1 MSENNQVVE
10 YTTTVDESVIGL
22 PKLVW
27 CMAWLAWCGFFAGI
41 DFMKQWWL
49 GVAVQAV
56 CFVIWCVLLRVEL
69 RHATV
74 HTTLKR
80 TILFDKD
87 MNEIGTHTSGG
98 RIK

>member
-22 PKLVW
+22 PKFVW

-49 GVAVQAV
+49 GVAVQTV

>member
-22 PKLVW
+22 PKFVW

-49 GVAVQAV
+49 GVAVQTV
-56 CFVIWCVLLRVEL
+56 YFVIWCVLLRVEL